1 VHSGQRLDQGGFA
14 GPVLAHDTV
23 DLPWQDLQVHA
34 FKRLDAGK
42 ILGQSPDFEQRLR
55 LIFFEHATN
64 LTHYVG
70 DRYKVVDF
78 LQSSVI
84 VRAVTQSSGHEKSML
99 HEAKTH
105 LTH

>member
-1 VHSGQRLDQGGFA
+1 VNFTRKYLQIDAFQRLDA
-14 GPVLAHDTV
+14 SETL
-23 DLPWQDLQVHA
+23 
-34 FKRLDAGK
+34 GK
-42 ILGQSPDFEQRLR
+42 SPDFEQRPW

-70 DRYKVVDF
+70 NRYKVVDF

-84 VRAVTQSSGHEKSML
+84 VIAVTQSSGHKKSML
-99 HEAKTH
+99 HHAKTH